1 MHVYIFAHLFAWY
14 MWPLTLGYCGHQYL
28 QSDGDD
34 LTSPMTVLKSH
45 KAAPI
50 VVKELAG
57 DMRGLLG
64 LSASW
69 DF

>member
-1 MHVYIFAHLFAWY
+1 MHLGECLYIQALIK
-14 MWPLTLGYCGHQYL
+14 
-28 QSDGDD
+28 
-34 LTSPMTVLKSH
+34 VLKSH

-57 DMRGLLG
+57 DVRGLLG